1 MLRKILFVDD
11 DKILRFAVEKH
22 LEIYSDH
29 FTTITAID
37 GFDAVQKLKKI
48 PFSLVVLDLIMPRMD
63 GVSLVS
69 HIRDNYPDIPIIVV
83 SGMPI
88 EKMNALVT
96 AKGVVAYLSKPFQ
109 ADELVSTIMST
120 LRKEA
125 EGGIM
130 HEVSPAVFLQL
141 MEMDAKSCTIRILDK
156 VSEQGGILY
165 FIDGQLVDARINELK
180 GIDAALSIF
189 TWDTATIF
197 LRNDCEPREDII
209 NSGLQPIIMKAAGMK
224 DESDKPEDPT
234 KPESPG
240 AVEGKK
246 PSPSADSGELD
257 DLVLPDDFP
266 SPMLFDK
273 AAAAP
278 TSPQDGNGSE
288 QDGSQIESLRNMLEK
303 AAGVQ
308 CKRDDFQRSESIDKV
323 IGNLTKL
330 GAKLRFGNFQVGY
343 IASGKS
349 TDRILLPGQPNTAV
363 NVQPDCPR
371 DTIVELFRYG
381 TGSPPI

>member
-22 LEIYSDH
+22 LEIYSEH

-88 EKMNALVT
+88 EKMNALVK

-109 ADELVSTIMST
+109 ADELVSTIMNT

-165 FIDGQLVDARINELK
+165 FIDGQLVDARINEIR
-180 GIDAALSIF
+180 GMDAALSIF

-224 DESDKPEDPT
+224 DESEKPEDPS
-234 KPESPG
+234 KPESPS
-240 AVEGKK
+240 AIEGKK
-246 PSPSADSGELD
+246 PSQPADTGELD
-257 DLVLPDDFP
+257 DLILPDDFP

-273 AAAAP
+273 TAAAS
-278 TSPQDGNGSE
+278 TSPHSGNGE
-288 QDGSQIESLRNMLEK
+288 GQDGSQVETLRNMLEK
-303 AAGVQ
+303 GAGVQ
-308 CKRDDFQRSESIDKV
+308 CNSDDFQHGEGTDKV
-323 IGNLTKL
+323 VEHLMKL
-330 GAKLRFGNFQVGY
+330 GAKLRFGSFQVGY
-343 IASGKS
+343 IASGKT
-349 TDRILLPGQPNTAV
+349 TDSILLPGQPNTVV
-363 NVQPDCPR
+363 NVKPDCPR

-381 TGSPPI
+381 TGTSLM